1 MSGVVSR
8 WLGGIDA
15 LDDIARRLIRVQ
27 IENRPAT
34 DIIRLY
40 DSPGTVF
47 YCDPPY
53 LHATRGDAKA
63 YSFEM
68 DEAQHRE
75 LATVLNAC
83 CGQVAL
89 SGYDHPLMEEL
100 YPQNHWFK
108 TWGPERT
115 IHSTKGVRRE
125 MLWTNYDPATIKPK
139 QSLVIWPQSRFSA
152 RL

>member
-1 MSGVVSR
+1 
-8 WLGGIDA
+8 
-15 LDDIARRLIRVQ
+15 
-27 IENRPAT
+27 
-34 DIIRLY
+34 
-40 DSPGTVF
+40 
-47 YCDPPY
+47 
-53 LHATRGDAKA
+53 
-63 YSFEM
+63 M

-75 LATVLNAC
+75 LANVLNAC

-100 YPQNHWFK
+100 YPQDHWVK

-139 QSLVIWPQSRFSA
+139 QSL
-152 RL
+152 